1 MIKSFREVLTEATEQ
16 EVTTRNGKIVPKDRK
31 ELMKLVRDVSIHLGD
46 IDTSK
51 ITDMSWLFYHSY
63 REDFSGIENWDVSN
77 VTDMSNMFW
86 DCSEFNQPLNKW
98 DVSKVRYMTKMFKAC
113 FKFNQPLDKW
123 DVSKVES
130 YVGMFLDADN
140 FRQDLSRWSKVNPN
154 LDLDRLSEDDD

>member
-16 EVTTRNGKIVPKDRK
+16 EVTTKNGKLVPKDRK
-31 ELMKLVRDVSIHLGD
+31 ELMKLVNDKNIHLGD

-86 DCSEFNQPLNKW
+86 DCRN
-98 DVSKVRYMTKMFKAC
+98 
-113 FKFNQPLDKW
+113 FNQPLDKW
-123 DVSKVES
+123 KVKNVIS
-130 YVGMFLDADN
+130 VAGMLLDTDD
-140 FRQDLSRWSKVNPN
+140 FRQDLSRWSKVNPD
-154 LDLDRLSEDDD
+154 LDLDSLYEE